1 MWRTKRRSFETG
13 SLTLTEGN
21 VSYLCS
27 AKFLFLSHDVTKMC
41 CGLPTAI
48 ACPSGRSDP
57 ACSVTGDVCLYY
69 KKQRLYEWACNLFFF
84 SYLLPQYFIFLLNS
98 QCPRNLRAAFLL
110 LCSWADISELP
121 TQLYLS
127 LKGFVLVLTK
137 SCMYRTPFGGKQL
150 VILSKYKVL
159 KIHRVNFW
167 VVTEDLTR
175 KAPIY
180 SFCLTLG
187 GINGIQTEYS

>member
-1 MWRTKRRSFETG
+1 MTSQKCA
-13 SLTLTEGN
+13 
-21 VSYLCS
+21 V
-27 AKFLFLSHDVTKMC
+27 
-41 CGLPTAI
+41 
-48 ACPSGRSDP
+48 
-57 ACSVTGDVCLYY
+57 VCLQQLPVLLAGLIQHVVSLVMSICTI
-69 KKQRLYEWACNLFFF
+69 KNKDFMNGLVTFFFF

-159 KIHRVNFW
+159 KIHRVDFW